1 MPLKVFDYFH
11 AGIPVVSTPI
21 VNLWGY
27 YETIYFGDTAEELTG
42 AVESA
47 LDEPADSPRKSIRKQ
62 IAERQSIAALAEV
75 LSQVLFSGQSG
86 LRDAFKG
93 RTHLEPVGRCDE

>member
-21 VNLWGY
+21 VNLWEY
-27 YETIYFGDTAEELTG
+27 SDTIYFGDTAEELTG

-47 LDEPADSPRKSIRKQ
+47 LDESADSPRKSVRRK
-62 IAERQSIAALAEV
+62 IAERQSIAALAEA
-75 LSQVLFSGQSG
+75 LSEILLSGRSDVRG
-86 LRDAFKG
+86 AFKERAG
-93 RTHLEPVGRCDE
+93 FEYVEPAR